1 MTTADLKRTLRA
13 LRRLECK
20 IRGIPASDHASA
32 DLIWA
37 EFFSTAD
44 GARVRYPLSVLAVL
58 DRPNRKRIVD
68 EYLESV
74 VRWTLLPGE
83 QQLPGSIR
91 SRLLDY
97 LGLPIGAVPQ
107 EVVRRFHELAHE
119 LHPDH
124 GGDTDLMAELL
135 ELYRGVE

>member
-13 LRRLECK
+13 LRKLECK
-20 IRGIPASDHASA
+20 IRDIPASDHASA
-32 DLIWA
+32 DLIWT

-44 GARVRYPLSVLAVL
+44 DARVRYPFSLLIIL
-58 DRPNRKRIVD
+58 DRPSRKRIVD
-68 EYLESV
+68 EYLETV
-74 VRWTLLPGE
+74 IRRTLLSGE
-83 QQLPGSIR
+83 RRLQGSIH

-97 LGLPIGAVPQ
+97 LGLPIAAGPQ

-135 ELYRGVE
+135 ELYRGAG